1 MLFNMDTI
9 PVLYVN
15 PQQEQP
21 LATDKSLIFLA
32 IKVPQELLI
41 AQAQL
46 RSVLV
51 ELKQAID
58 VNGIQQIVMEG
69 VISIKAMSSY
79 YRLET
84 GSYFNIN
91 PVVLFE

>member
-1 MLFNMDTI
+1 MHFNMDTI

-21 LATDKSLIFLA
+21 LATDKPLIFLA

-79 YRLET
+79 YRLRET
-84 GSYFNIN
+84 VS
-91 PVVLFE
+91 

>member
-21 LATDKSLIFLA
+21 LATDKPLIFLA
-32 IKVPQELLI
+32 IKVPQEPLI
-41 AQAQL
+41 AQVLQL

-79 YRLET
+79 YRLRET
-84 GSYFNIN
+84 VS
-91 PVVLFE
+91 

>member
-1 MLFNMDTI
+1 MDTI

-21 LATDKSLIFLA
+21 LATDKPLIFLA

-79 YRLET
+79 YRLRET
-84 GSYFNIN
+84 VS
-91 PVVLFE
+91 

>member
-21 LATDKSLIFLA
+21 LATDKPLIFLA

-46 RSVLV
+46 RNAQV
-51 ELKQAID
+51 ELKQAIG

-79 YRLET
+79 YRLRET
-84 GSYFNIN
+84 VS
-91 PVVLFE
+91 

>member
-1 MLFNMDTI
+1 MHFNMDTI

-21 LATDKSLIFLA
+21 LATDKPLIFLA

-41 AQAQL
+41 AQVLQL

-79 YRLET
+79 YRLRET
-84 GSYFNIN
+84 VS
-91 PVVLFE
+91 

>member
-9 PVLYVN
+9 PVLFVN

-21 LATDKSLIFLA
+21 LATDKPLIFLA
-32 IKVPQELLI
+32 IKVPQEPLI

-46 RSVLV
+46 RSVLI
-51 ELKQAID
+51 ELKQAIG
-58 VNGIQQIVMEG
+58 VNGKQQIPTEG

-79 YRLET
+79 YRLRET
-84 GSYFNIN
+84 VS
-91 PVVLFE
+91 

>member
-15 PQQEQP
+15 PQQEQH
-21 LATDKSLIFLA
+21 LATDKPLIFLA

-41 AQAQL
+41 AQVLQL

-79 YRLET
+79 YRLRET
-84 GSYFNIN
+84 VS
-91 PVVLFE
+91 

>member
-58 VNGIQQIVMEG
+58 VNGIQQIAMEG
-69 VISIKAMSSY
+69 VISIKTMSSY
-79 YRLET
+79 YRLRET
-84 GSYFNIN
+84 VS
-91 PVVLFE
+91 

>member
-21 LATDKSLIFLA
+21 LATDKLYIFLA
-32 IKVPQELLI
+32 IKVPQVFLK
-41 AQAQL
+41 AQVLQL

-51 ELKQAID
+51 ELKQAIG
-58 VNGIQQIVMEG
+58 VNGKQQIPTEG
-69 VISIKAMSSY
+69 VINTNSYTISSSY
-79 YRLET
+79 RLRET
-84 GSYFNIN
+84 VS
-91 PVVLFE
+91 

>member
-21 LATDKSLIFLA
+21 LATDKPLIFLA
-32 IKVPQELLI
+32 IKVPQEPLI

-51 ELKQAID
+51 ELKQAIG
-58 VNGIQQIVMEG
+58 VNGKQQIPTEG

-79 YRLET
+79 YRLRET
-84 GSYFNIN
+84 VS
-91 PVVLFE
+91 

>member
-1 MLFNMDTI
+1 MHFNMDTI

-79 YRLET
+79 YRLRET
-84 GSYFNIN
+84 VS
-91 PVVLFE
+91 

>member
-1 MLFNMDTI
+1 MDTI

-21 LATDKSLIFLA
+21 LATDKPLIFLA

-46 RSVLV
+46 RNAQV
-51 ELKQAID
+51 ELKQAIG
-58 VNGIQQIVMEG
+58 VNGKQQIPTEG
-69 VISIKAMSSY
+69 VINTNSYTISSSY
-79 YRLET
+79 RLRNT
-84 GSYFNIN
+84 VSYFNIN

>member
-21 LATDKSLIFLA
+21 LATDKPLIFLA
-32 IKVPQELLI
+32 IKVPQEPLI

-58 VNGIQQIVMEG
+58 VNGKQQIVMEG

-79 YRLET
+79 YRLRET
-84 GSYFNIN
+84 VS
-91 PVVLFE
+91 

>member
-21 LATDKSLIFLA
+21 LATDKPLIFLA

-41 AQAQL
+41 AQVLQL
-46 RSVLV
+46 RNVLV

-79 YRLET
+79 YRLRET
-84 GSYFNIN
+84 VS
-91 PVVLFE
+91 